1 MSKYFMGV
9 DAGTHGVRVGI
20 TDDQGQFIAMH
31 EVEHPTEYPVPGR
44 AEQNAEHWWVG
55 LKEALRDCLNEIT
68 EEQRKNIVSGCVC
81 ATSSTVVPVN
91 EDINPLSPAILW
103 MDNRAVDQADRINAT
118 KHPVLRYCGDADSPE
133 WMIPKVLWIKENQKD
148 IYNRSYKIIEQLD
161 YLNYKLCGVLSSSI
175 CQATCKWNYVE
186 SEGGYQKDFMEAIG
200 LEDYEEKMVTRVDKI
215 GTYLGK
221 ISPEFA
227 REFDLNPD
235 MIIVQ
240 GGVDAHMAMFGLN
253 VIVPNKIGVIMG
265 TSFVHLCLAEEK
277 KEYKGIWGP
286 YDGAVIDKLW
296 LLEGG
301 QISAASVLDWYQN
314 NFYQGD
320 SYETI
325 IRQAEEIP
333 IGCDGLVAL
342 DFFQGNRTPYKTAR
356 AKGVYYGLKL
366 THTKAHLYRALLEAV
381 AFGTANIIKN
391 FDDQGYPV
399 NTLIGCGGV
408 TKNRL
413 WMQIISD
420 VTGKPII
427 VNKELQA
434 GVLGCGVVAAASALY
449 EGDFQKAADEMVHT
463 DVKIEPNMEN
473 PKKYEKIFTKYLKLY
488 ENLAE
493 MMEMDD

>member
-413 WMQIISD
+413 WM
-420 VTGKPII
+420 
-427 VNKELQA
+427 
-434 GVLGCGVVAAASALY
+434 
-449 EGDFQKAADEMVHT
+449 
-463 DVKIEPNMEN
+463 
-473 PKKYEKIFTKYLKLY
+473 
-488 ENLAE
+488 
-493 MMEMDD
+493 

>member
-20 TDDQGQFIAMH
+20 ANDKGGFIAMK
-31 EVEHPTEYPVPGR
+31 EVEHPTDYPVPGR

-55 LKEALRDCLNEIT
+55 LKEALRDCLNSIS
-68 EEQRKNIVSGCVC
+68 EEQRKSIVAGCVC

-91 EDINPLSPAILW
+91 EDINPLLPAILW
-103 MDNRAVDQADRINAT
+103 MDNRAIDEADRMNAT
-118 KHPVLRYCGDADSPE
+118 DHPVLKYCGDAVSPE
-133 WMIPKVLWIKENQKD
+133 WMLPKVLWLKTNQKD
-148 IYNRSYKIIEQLD
+148 VYNRSYKIIEQLD

-175 CQATCKWNYVE
+175 CQTTCKWNYVE

-200 LEDYEEKMVTRVDKI
+200 LEDYEEKLVTRVDKI
-215 GTYLGK
+215 GTPLGK
-221 ISPEFA
+221 ITEEFA

-235 MIIVQ
+235 MVIMQ
-240 GGVDAHMAMFGLN
+240 GAIDAHMAMFGLN
-253 VIVPNKIGVIMG
+253 VIEPNKIGVIMG

-301 QISAASVLDWYQN
+301 QISAASVLDWYQK
-314 NFYQGD
+314 NFYGD
-320 SYETI
+320 ASYEAI
-325 IRQAEEIP
+325 ISEAESIP
-333 IGCDGLVAL
+333 PGCDGLVAL

-391 FDDQGYPV
+391 FEDQGYPV
-399 NTLIGCGGV
+399 NALIGCGGV

-420 VTGKPII
+420 ITGKPII

-434 GVLGCGVVAAASALY
+434 GVLGCAVVAAAGGQY
-449 EGDFQKAADEMVHT
+449 GGDFLKAANAMVHP
-463 DVKIEPNMEN
+463 DMEIQPNMEN
-473 PKKYEKIFTKYLKLY
+473 HEKYAKVFDTYLELY
-488 ENLAE
+488 QNLAD
-493 MMEMDD
+493 MMERG

>member
-1 MSKYFMGV
+1 MNSL
-9 DAGTHGVRVGI
+9 TTLI
-20 TDDQGQFIAMH
+20 
-31 EVEHPTEYPVPGR
+31 
-44 AEQNAEHWWVG
+44 
-55 LKEALRDCLNEIT
+55 
-68 EEQRKNIVSGCVC
+68 
-81 ATSSTVVPVN
+81 
-91 EDINPLSPAILW
+91 
-103 MDNRAVDQADRINAT
+103 
-118 KHPVLRYCGDADSPE
+118 
-133 WMIPKVLWIKENQKD
+133 
-148 IYNRSYKIIEQLD
+148 
-161 YLNYKLCGVLSSSI
+161 YKLCGVLSSSI

-320 SYETI
+320 NYETI

-342 DFFQGNRTPYKTAR
+342 DF
-356 AKGVYYGLKL
+356 
-366 THTKAHLYRALLEAV
+366 
-381 AFGTANIIKN
+381 
-391 FDDQGYPV
+391 
-399 NTLIGCGGV
+399 
-408 TKNRL
+408 
-413 WMQIISD
+413 IS
-420 VTGKPII
+420 GKSYSI
-427 VNKELQA
+427 
-434 GVLGCGVVAAASALY
+434 
-449 EGDFQKAADEMVHT
+449 
-463 DVKIEPNMEN
+463 
-473 PKKYEKIFTKYLKLY
+473 
-488 ENLAE
+488 
-493 MMEMDD
+493 

>member
-118 KHPVLRYCGDADSPE
+118 KHPVLKYCGDADSPE

-265 TSFVHLCLAEEK
+265 TS
-277 KEYKGIWGP
+277 
-286 YDGAVIDKLW
+286 
-296 LLEGG
+296 
-301 QISAASVLDWYQN
+301 LDWYQN

-473 PKKYEKIFTKYLKLY
+473 HKKYEKIFTKYLKLY

>member
-1 MSKYFMGV
+1 MKKYFMGV
-9 DAGTHGVRVGI
+9 DAGTHGIRVGI
-20 TDDQGQFIAMH
+20 ADEQGEFIAMK
-31 EVEHPTEYPVPGR
+31 EVPHPTEYPAAGY

-55 LKEALRDCLNEIT
+55 LKEALRDCLSTIT
-68 EEQRKNIVSGCVC
+68 EEQRKNIITACVC
-81 ATSSTVVPVN
+81 ATSSTVIPVN
-91 EDINPLSPAILW
+91 EDINPLTPAILW
-103 MDNRAVDQADRINAT
+103 MDTRAVEQADRMNAT
-118 KHPVLRYCGDADSPE
+118 NHPILKYCGDAVSPE
-133 WMIPKVLWIKENQKD
+133 WMLPKVLWIKENQRD
-148 IYNRSYKIIEQLD
+148 IYDKSYKIIEQLD

-175 CQATCKWNYVE
+175 CQTTCKWNYVE
-186 SEGGYQKDFMEAIG
+186 SEGGYQRDFMEAIG
-200 LEDYEEKMVTRVDKI
+200 FGDYEDKLVTRVDKI
-215 GTYLGK
+215 GVPLGK
-221 ISPEFA
+221 ITEEFA

-235 MIIVQ
+235 LLVVQ
-240 GGVDAHMAMFGLN
+240 GAIDAHMAMFGLN
-253 VIVPNKIGVIMG
+253 VIEPNKIGVIMG

-277 KEYKGIWGP
+277 REYKGIWGP

-314 NFYQGD
+314 NFYQGA

-325 IRQAEEIP
+325 ISEAEQIP

-391 FDDQGYPV
+391 FEDQGYPV
-399 NTLIGCGGV
+399 NSLIGCGGV

-420 VTGKPII
+420 VTGKPIV
-427 VNKELQA
+427 VNQELQA
-434 GVLGCGVVAAASALY
+434 GVLGCNVVAAASGHY
-449 EGDFQKAADEMVHT
+449 SGDFLEAANAMVHP
-463 DVKIEPNMEN
+463 DVVIQPNMDN
-473 PKKYEKIFTKYLKLY
+473 HKKYEKVFNTYIELY
-488 ENLAE
+488 QNLAD
-493 MMEMDD
+493 MMEKE